1 MCRPLAKPGRRAAVT
16 GAQHRGR
23 NTDVRT
29 APALVQMAEAEPM
42 TLELHYP
49 ANWAYDG
56 EVEVLH
62 LDGKGEKSYGR
73 CALV

>member
-16 GAQHRGR
+16 GLQHRGR